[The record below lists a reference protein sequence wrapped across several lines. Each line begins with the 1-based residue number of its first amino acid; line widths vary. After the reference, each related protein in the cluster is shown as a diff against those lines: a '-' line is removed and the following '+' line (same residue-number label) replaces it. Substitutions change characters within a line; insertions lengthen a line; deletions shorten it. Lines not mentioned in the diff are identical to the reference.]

1 MKSMHVQKQK
11 QLLPFYIKGLAQKKF
26 TLKQASE
33 STGYT
38 IQWLM
43 QLRNNYINNGF
54 LDLENK
60 NKYRIPKNKK
70 PEKLKQKIVAI
81 YCSEYKDI
89 NFKFFCK
96 CLKEYE
102 NIDIC
107 YTTLRN
113 VMSEYGIKS
122 PEARKVKTK
131 IKAHRPRLR
140 RQNEGDL
147 LQIDGTPFEWF
158 YKTGDNKKYSMH
170 GAIDDATGKITG
182 LYITENECLYGYLE
196 ILRQTIQNHGIPREI
211 YSDRAAIFCVTPK
224 NKKNLTIW
232 EELAGIHDKRTQWQ
246 RILADDLNVRQIL
259 AWSPQAKGRVERMW
273 QTLQGRIPTI
283 FYKNNI
289 RTVEEA
295 NKFLPKVIEAFN
307 KEFSIEADN
316 PILFWREL
324 LPSQNLEDIL
334 CAKIERKTNINGT
347 FKFHSY
353 TGSVIANDISNKEI
367 LLCISERGIMAKY
380 KDKYY
385 PVQLLDKLQYCVG
398 DSMPEVLQNIVY
410 RYMFAYAKEISA

>member
-1 MKSMHVQKQK
+1 MDAHTNIKHKT
-11 QLLPFYIKGLAQKKF
+11 LLPYYIKGLAHKKF

-43 QLRNNYINNGF
+43 QLRNNYIQNGF
-54 LDLENK
+54 IDLENK
-60 NKYRIPKNKK
+60 NKNRIPKNKK

-81 YCSEYKDI
+81 YVNEYKDV

-96 CLKEYE
+96 CLKDYE
-102 NIDIC
+102 GINIC

-158 YKTGDNKKYSMH
+158 YKSGDNKKYCMH

-196 ILRQTIQNHGIPREI
+196 MLRQTITNHGIPREI

-246 RILADDLNVRQIL
+246 RILADDLHVKQIL

-273 QTLQGRIPTI
+273 QTLQGRIPMI
-283 FYKNNI
+283 FYKNKI
-289 RTVEEA
+289 KTVEAA
-295 NKFLPKVIEAFN
+295 NRFLPKVIEDFN

-316 PILFWREL
+316 PISFYRSLDHDK
-324 LPSQNLEDIL
+324 NLDDIL
-334 CAKIERKTNINGT
+334 CAKIDRKTNINGT
-347 FKFHSY
+347 FMFHSY
-353 TGSVIANDISNKEI
+353 RWCVMADGVSNKDI
-367 LLCISERGIMAKY
+367 TLCISERGITAKY
-380 KDKYY
+380 KNEYH
-385 PVQLLDKLQYCVG
+385 PVQLLDDIQNCVD

-410 RYMFAYAKEISA
+410 RYMYAYAKEISA